1 VRDLASR
8 SVWFCPSAR
17 YAEQRRETASVTIVE
32 SHPTGP
38 SEDLL
43 NVIPSGSPPSC
54 PETEAMATGPIDLG
68 REFFETLMRVEESIV
83 ERAARD
89 VWYPFGLARS

>member
-1 VRDLASR
+1 
-8 SVWFCPSAR
+8 
-17 YAEQRRETASVTIVE
+17 
-32 SHPTGP
+32 
-38 SEDLL
+38 
-43 NVIPSGSPPSC
+43 
-54 PETEAMATGPIDLG
+54 MATGPIDLG